1 MVCFNYLLQALV
13 VITLPAWTLGWGILP
28 FQSYQHQQQP
38 VPQSQ
43 TPLEGPGCDGS
54 GIVDPGGRCNGDGLV
69 DSPPDHRDREG
80 FKFENPSTDCKYVSQ
95 MHIWD
100 SFKDLEKDMNKL
112 FTLIHKNV
120 SFTVV
125 GHHPIAGHYNDLLHF
140 YVNALRRVSV
150 LFLDHADKFEIH
162 PQAIHG
168 GCNERWSVQE
178 VNFRGV
184 MNSGDDFDIV
194 NVWVTRWDR
203 GQMVEIR
210 TYIDSARIME
220 ALHKNEIWWNGTTFR
235 DNIHYMPG
243 PAGMPDLKKLEDLMG
258 YPDGRKY
265 ED

>member
-1 MVCFNYLLQALV
+1 MVCFNYLIQALIA
-13 VITLPAWTLGWGILP
+13 ITLPAETLGWGVLP
-28 FQSYQHQQQP
+28 FQSYEHQQQP

-43 TPLEGPGCDGS
+43 SLLEAPGCDGS
-54 GIVDPGGRCNGDGLV
+54 GIVDPSGRCNGDGLV
-69 DSPPDHRDREG
+69 DRPPDHRDREG

-194 NVWVTRWDR
+194 NVWVTRWDQ

-235 DNIHYMPG
+235 NNIHYMPG

-265 ED
+265 EG

>member
-1 MVCFNYLLQALV
+1 MIVTRYLSYLPLSAL
-13 VITLPAWTLGWGILP
+13 AILILAP
-28 FQSYQHQQQP
+28 TSFSRATGQQIHLQQP
-38 VPQSQ
+38 
-43 TPLEGPGCDGS
+43 LEKPGCDGS
-54 GIVDPGGRCNGDGLV
+54 GLVDPDGHCNGDGLIH
-69 DSPPDHRDREG
+69 DPAPHDREG
-80 FKFENPSTDCKYVSQ
+80 FRFENPSTDCKYVSQ

-100 SFKDLEKDMNKL
+100 SFKDLEKDMSKL

-125 GHHPIAGHYNDLLHF
+125 GHHPIAGHYHDLMHF

-150 LFLDHADKFEIH
+150 LFLDYADRFEIH

-168 GCNERWSVQE
+168 GCNSAWSVEEIQ
-178 VNFRGV
+178 FKGK

-194 NVWVTRWDR
+194 NVWVTRWHR
-203 GQMVEIR
+203 NQMVEIR
-210 TYIDSARIME
+210 TYIDAPRITD

-235 DNIHYMPG
+235 DNLQYMPG
-243 PAGMPDLKKLEDLMG
+243 PAGMPDLKELEGLMG